1 MKASLLTQS
10 VGSDH
15 LYHQINQ
22 VLQSSE
28 GWSSCGVITALSRM
42 LSSIELQDLET
53 RLKMEDLNLM
63 VLTEY
68 EANEGLLTILLP
80 GQSLSFTHY
89 LAITV
94 KAFLHDAGLLSGSL
108 AVASFPE
115 SSLLTPEA
123 IRDFV
128 ALIED
133 GDRTGHEIAIY
144 SGQPARASVPSI
156 VMVEPNGDLQEF
168 LHMRLGHRGYD
179 VHPAQDG
186 LEGLRLIESVKPDL
200 VLTELMLPA
209 LDGYQLIHRV
219 SQSDQAPDCQVVVMT
234 DLGVEQDVYKCFE
247 LGVADIIRKPFSPVE
262 LEARLRRLLA

>member
-1 MKASLLTQS
+1 MKTSLLSQS
-10 VGSDH
+10 VGSDR

-22 VLQSSE
+22 VLQSSA
-28 GWSSCGVITALSRM
+28 GWNSCGVIIAHSR
-42 LSSIELQDLET
+42 LLRAIELQDLET

-63 VLTEY
+63 VLSTY
-68 EANEGLLTILLP
+68 EADEELLTLLLP

-94 KAFLHDAGLLSGSL
+94 KAFLQDAGFLSGSL

-115 SSLLTPEA
+115 SSQLTKEA
-123 IRDFV
+123 LGDFK
-128 ALIED
+128 ALTEEA
-133 GDRTGHEIAIY
+133 GRMNHEIAIY
-144 SGQPARASVPSI
+144 SGQPVGAAAPSI
-156 VMVEPNGDLQEF
+156 VMVEPNGDLQDF
-168 LHMRLGHRGYD
+168 LHMRLGHQGYD

-186 LEGLRLIESVKPDL
+186 LEGLRLIEAVKPNL

-219 SQSDQAPDCQVVVMT
+219 SQSEQAPDCQVVVMT

>member
-1 MKASLLTQS
+1 MKASLLTQTA
-10 VGSDH
+10 GPDR

-22 VLQSSE
+22 VLQSSA
-28 GWSSCGVITALSRM
+28 GWSSCGVITAQTRM
-42 LSSIELQDLET
+42 LRSIELQDLET

-63 VLTEY
+63 VLSNY
-68 EANEGLLTILLP
+68 EADEELLTVLLP

-94 KAFLHDAGLLSGSL
+94 KAFLQDAGFLSGSL

-115 SSLLTPEA
+115 SSQLTMEALNDFKALLDAGP
-123 IRDFV
+123 V
-128 ALIED
+128 NP
-133 GDRTGHEIAIY
+133 EIAVY
-144 SGQPARASVPSI
+144 TGQPLGASAPSI

-186 LEGLRLIESVKPDL
+186 IEGLRLIEAVKPDL

-219 SQSDQAPDCQVVVMT
+219 SQSEQAPDCQVVVLT
-234 DLGVEQDVYKCFE
+234 DLGIEQDVYKCFE